1 MPNMNVINMIKE
13 FCNLKESFFGYNR
26 ILLGMGFF
34 TRKEHIIKIVCV
46 AHLEQNTNS
55 FLFFF

>member
-1 MPNMNVINMIKE
+1 MNVINTIKE

-26 ILLGMGFF
+26 ILLGMGLF
-34 TRKEHIIKIVCV
+34 TRKEHVVKIVCV